1 MLWRSSRGRPLN
13 APAVFIHPC
22 RPIVAK
28 RAILEIVMLRRL
40 IIALAAAS
48 ALGISFCPTDASAR
62 QTRAAVT
69 DGVPS
74 WDVTPSCRAAGSIIP
89 SGQTPTDRLKSCLAT
104 EQRTREELTK
114 NWSTFPAEDRIG
126 CVKSL
131 TFSPTYTELV
141 TCLERRGN
149 VRNIRDAKPADTN
162 PSQRK

>member
-1 MLWRSSRGRPLN
+1 MWRSSRGRPLN

-48 ALGISFCPTDASAR
+48 ALGISFCPADASAR
-62 QTRAAVT
+62 RTRAAVS

-74 WDVTPSCRAAGSIIP
+74 WDVTPSCRAAGSIAY
-89 SGQTPTDRLKSCLAT
+89 GQTPAERMKTCLAT
-104 EQRTREELTK
+104 EQRTREELNK
-114 NWSTFPAEDRIG
+114 NWSTFAAADRIA

-131 TFSPTYTELV
+131 TFSPTYTELA
-141 TCLERRGN
+141 TCLEMRRDLKN
-149 VRNIRDAKPADTN
+149 SRDSRPADTN